1 MSERTRGLSVAVI
14 VVFGV
19 AAVAFFVMFGAIAF
33 AADPVYDGTAVK
45 TVTATLQD
53 GNGVPM
59 GSVQLS
65 QDAKGVVQVTVS
77 GSGLSAGEHGIH
89 VHATGKCDG
98 PAFASANAHFNV
110 TNHQHGLLSLAGPHE
125 GDLPGLTA
133 VANGTYTYTATTDRI
148 SLTGGPA
155 NVFDADGSALIIH
168 AAKDDQL
175 TDPTGNSGGRV
186 ACAVIAA
193 ATPAAPLPPATGT
206 GSAPASSEWS
216 LGFSIAAIGGALAL
230 AALRFSRLRQ
240 RAS

>member
-1 MSERTRGLSVAVI
+1 MSEQARNLT
-14 VVFGV
+14 V
-19 AAVAFFVMFGAIAF
+19 AAVVVFAIAAVALFLTGARAF

-53 GNGVPM
+53 GNGGSI

-89 VHATGKCDG
+89 IHATGKCDG
-98 PAFASANAHFNV
+98 QAFASANAHFNV
-110 TNHQHGLLSLAGPHE
+110 TNHQHGLSNPAGPHD

-155 NVFDADGSALIIH
+155 NVFDADGSALIVH
-168 AAKDDQL
+168 AAKDDQV

-193 ATPAAPLPPATGT
+193 ATPVAPLPPATGT
-206 GSAPASSEWS
+206 GPAGGSGGWS
-216 LGFSIAAIGGALAL
+216 MGFSIAAIGGALAL
-230 AALRFSRLRQ
+230 AALRFSQRRQ
-240 RAS
+240 RGS

>member
-1 MSERTRGLSVAVI
+1 MSERARGLIVAAF
-14 VVFGV
+14 VVLAL
-19 AAVAFFVMFGAIAF
+19 AAVALFLMAGRTAF
-33 AADPVYDGTAVK
+33 AADPVYDGSAVK

-53 GNGVPM
+53 GSGGTI

-77 GSGLSAGEHGIH
+77 GSGLSAGQHGIH

-110 TNHQHGLLSLAGPHE
+110 TNHQHGLSNPAGPHD

-133 VANGTYTYTATTDRI
+133 LANGTYTYTATTDRI
-148 SLTGGPA
+148 SLTAGPA
-155 NVFDADGSALIIH
+155 NVFDADGSALIVH
-168 AAKDDQL
+168 AAQDDQV

-206 GSAPASSEWS
+206 GPAGSSSGWS
-216 LGFSIAAIGGALAL
+216 VGLGMAVISGAVAL
-230 AALRFSRLRQ
+230 AALRFSRRRQ

>member
-1 MSERTRGLSVAVI
+1 MSERARNLTVAAI
-14 VVFGV
+14 VVLGI
-19 AAVAFFVMFGAIAF
+19 AAVALFLTGARAF
-33 AADPVYDGTAVK
+33 AADPVYDGHAVK

-53 GNGVPM
+53 GNGGAI
-59 GSVQLS
+59 GSVQFS

-77 GSGLSAGEHGIH
+77 GSGLTAGEHGIH

-98 PAFASANAHFNV
+98 PAFASANAHFNI
-110 TNHQHGLLSLAGPHE
+110 TSHQHGLSNPAGPHE

-133 VANGTYTYTATTDRI
+133 VTNGTYTYTATTDRF

-155 NVFDADGSALIIH
+155 NVFDGDGSALIIH
-168 AAKDDQL
+168 AGKDDQV

-193 ATPAAPLPPATGT
+193 AAPAAPLPPATGT
-206 GSAPASSEWS
+206 GPAAGSSGWS
-216 LGFSIAAIGGALAL
+216 MGFSVAAIGGALAL
-230 AALRFSRLRQ
+230 AALRVSRRRQ